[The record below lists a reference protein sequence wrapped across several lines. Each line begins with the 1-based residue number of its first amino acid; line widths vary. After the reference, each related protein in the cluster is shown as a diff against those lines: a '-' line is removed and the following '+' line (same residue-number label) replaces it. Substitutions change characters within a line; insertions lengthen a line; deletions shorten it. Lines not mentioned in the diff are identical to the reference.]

1 MRLPRFRALA
11 AALALATAPLA
22 APLAAADSKAPI
34 VQDDGNGYEQIVSSV
49 SNMVSDGDAT
59 RMVAAKGLDLV
70 NVMWEDT
77 GRYEGSSVGPNISD
91 VTIEVQGGGGKGD
104 RSTYLMPVIRNS
116 DFSDKT
122 ADVAIDRIY
131 VPVGNQYGGKLRT
144 ITLKD
149 FLADPL
155 RYLSLPH
162 KGGIK
167 GGSLLAKRDTH
178 ALVSAQHAFLPVP
191 KDGKATFWPVIFNY
205 VSSQKNPGVLT
216 LLVTRQGTSATII
229 DNTRDTLTGEGSW
242 GQRLYFNKDGKRAPL
257 IAERLKDVKSKGYTA
272 NGEDAAMLGDD
283 ANLLMLIQIPLKQ
296 KEVRRPMYKAE
307 DMDGADDE
315 GYGAGDAKATAPSA
329 ATGAAS
335 GGGMAAR
342 GRSSDVDTAVLGQ
355 GPTEGPYTELDGLT
369 IERDPRFPVRVT
381 VQFYQATSNGVV
393 SQDDIDRM
401 SAQIDKVYA
410 KGDYV
415 GSLVVPGPNDK
426 MRPTRWDGA
435 GPMPPDV
442 AWNFF
447 GGLVER
453 YQIYGFIGIP
463 FANATVGNVPADPAR
478 PDDDQVAK

>member
-1 MRLPRFRALA
+1 MRRFRLLALA
-11 AALALATAPLA
+11 AAALCV
-22 APLAAADSKAPI
+22 API
-34 VQDDGNGYEQIVSSV
+34 VPLASADNAAGDPVVQDAGNGYEQIVQSV
-49 SNMVSDGDAT
+49 SNMVSDGEAT

-77 GRYEGSSVGPNISD
+77 GRWEGSSVGPNISD
-91 VTIEVQGGGGKGD
+91 VTIEVQGGGAGGG
-104 RSTYLMPVIRNS
+104 RRTYLMPVIRNN
-116 DFSDKT
+116 DFTDKT

-131 VPVGNQYGGKLRT
+131 LPFGNQYGGKLRT

-149 FLADPL
+149 FLTDPL
-155 RYLSLPH
+155 KYLSLPNV
-162 KGGIK
+162 GGIR
-167 GGSLLAKRDTH
+167 GGTLLAKRDTH

-229 DNTRDTLTGEGSW
+229 DNTRDTVTGDGSW

-257 IAERLKDVKSKGYTA
+257 IAERLKDVKSKGHTA
-272 NGEDAAMLGDD
+272 NGEDAASLGED

-296 KEVRRPMYKAE
+296 KEVARPMYKAL
-307 DMDGADDE
+307 DMDGAGD
-315 GYGAGDAKATAPSA
+315 GYAGAEDAKATAPS

-335 GGGMAAR
+335 GGGMAAH

-415 GSLVVPGPNDK
+415 GSLVVPGPNDRL
-426 MRPTRWDGA
+426 RPTRWDGA

-442 AWNFF
+442 AWDFF

-463 FANATVGNVPADPAR
+463 FANATVGNVPVDPAR